1 MLKMMFV
8 RKTNLKRSDLPQ
20 RFRFFELE
28 ESYNKKRSSFVLALI
43 KSFSMYLHICSEHFK
58 IEQIMK
64 TLSGT
69 KKIAKGTVPTIC

>member
-1 MLKMMFV
+1 MFV
-8 RKTNLKRSDLPQ
+8 RKNNLKRSDLPQ
-20 RFRFFELE
+20 VFRFFELE
-28 ESYNKKRSSFVLALI
+28 ESYNKKDVVFCPGAD
-43 KSFSMYLHICSEHFK
+43 KEFDSMYLHICSEHFK

>member
-1 MLKMMFV
+1 MFV
-8 RKTNLKRSDLPQ
+8 RKKNLKRSDLPQ
-20 RFRFFELE
+20 LFPFFELE

-43 KSFSMYLHICSEHFK
+43 KSLILFLHIYSEHFK

-69 KKIAKGTVPTIC
+69 KMIAKGTVPTIC